1 MEDYY
6 TDLDHIFSEA
16 ASIYDKKILSNFI
29 NINIRKIELRTLIKY
44 TRGRNSILEIGCGTA
59 EEASKFILETGKKVT
74 CLEVSGGMI
83 DFSTA
88 KIRGLGISDNFMAV
102 KGAASTIRSLGRSFD
117 LIYSFNGALNTEPK
131 IKEAADGIHDSL
143 NHNGILIFSVRN
155 RKCLGE
161 ILLYSILGKKENIK
175 KRMEETTYVEV
186 VGNKIRS
193 TYYSPHEIRSI
204 FKEFTLVKKK
214 GLAIILP
221 PYLAERVTSNFAKH
235 LINLMGTLLS
245 SMPLFSSLGD
255 EILYVFKKE

>member
-6 TDLDHIFSEA
+6 TELDLIFSEA

-29 NINIRKIELRTLIKY
+29 NINIRKIELKTLIEY
-44 TRGRNSILEIGCGTA
+44 TRGRNSVLEIGCGTA

-74 CLEVSGGMI
+74 CLEISSGMI

-88 KIRGLGISDNFMAV
+88 KIRRLGISDNFMAV
-102 KGAASTIRSLGRSFD
+102 KGAASNIRSLGRSFD
-117 LIYSFNGALNTEPK
+117 LIYSFNGALNTEPR
-131 IKEAADGIHDSL
+131 IKETAEGIRDSL

-161 ILLYSILGKKENIK
+161 ILLYSILGKRENIR

-186 VGNKIRS
+186 VGNKIGS
-193 TYYSPHEIRSI
+193 TYYSPEEIRSI

-221 PYLAERVTSNFAKH
+221 PYLAERVTSNFARQ
-235 LINLMGTLLS
+235 IISLMGMLLS
-245 SMPLFSSLGD
+245 SIPIFSSLGD
-255 EILYVFKKE
+255 EILYVFRKE